1 MASSFSP
8 HLGCAHE
15 SARTQEEVSERP
27 ANERCSLIWRAAAG
41 HRHANT
47 QTAEHADTLR
57 EPVPA
62 SACPL

>member
-1 MASSFSP
+1 MTSSFYP
-8 HLGCAHE
+8 HLGCAHK
-15 SARTQEEVSERP
+15 SSMTQEKVSERP
-27 ANERCSLIWRAAAG
+27 ANEQCPLICRAAAG

-47 QTAEHADTLR
+47 QTAEHTDTLR